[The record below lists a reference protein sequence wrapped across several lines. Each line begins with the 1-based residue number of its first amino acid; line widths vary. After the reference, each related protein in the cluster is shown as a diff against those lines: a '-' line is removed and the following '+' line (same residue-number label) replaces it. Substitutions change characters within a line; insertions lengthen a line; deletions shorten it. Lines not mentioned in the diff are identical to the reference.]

1 MRIYRTPDSRFDNLP
16 GWPFEPRYLVQDDL
30 RMHSYDAP
38 YRSIERF
45 ADELDLHA
53 VTLVV
58 HDWGGPIGFR
68 LAVEHPRR
76 IDRLVVLNTGIGT
89 AVRSTE
95 WLRFRAVTRGVD
107 TGIDVGN

>member
-16 GWPFEPRYLVQDDL
+16 GWPFQPRYLVQDDL
-30 RMHSYDAP
+30 RMHYVDAP

-58 HDWGGPIGFR
+58 HDWG
-68 LAVEHPRR
+68 
-76 IDRLVVLNTGIGT
+76 
-89 AVRSTE
+89 RSGSASR
-95 WLRFRAVTRGVD
+95 WSIRGGSTVWSC
-107 TGIDVGN
+107 